1 MTTLIGIVGNIGS
14 GKTSTASILKQYG
27 FQEYSFADPLKQIGK
42 IFKFSDKQLYG
53 TQEDKLEIHPYW
65 GVSSREFLQK
75 LGTDVFRDFVPTI
88 LPSFQDPWVKLF
100 IYSYSNERKNTVI
113 SDVRFQSEAKV
124 IKELGGILIRT
135 KRDNK
140 IVSEG
145 KKETIHASEQ
155 EINSI
160 VCDYEIDNNLLT
172 FDMVEEKLKEIIH
185 PTPDV
190 LYKNVINR
198 MNKTNDVN
206 IRRQIMYDFLK
217 QDSKLSVQCGTNLG
231 VDYCIILP
239 TTNNTDKTPIVLR
252 FDFFD
257 LTFNRTTNYYD
268 SHIPETFSE
277 FCNYIFKG

>member
-14 GKTSTASILKQYG
+14 GKTSTASILKRYG

-42 IFKFSDKQLYG
+42 IFNFSDKQLYG

-100 IYSYSNERKNTVI
+100 ISTYSKEKKNTVI

-140 IVSEG
+140 VLSEN
-145 KKETIHASEQ
+145 KKETVHASEQ

-160 VCDYEIDNNLLT
+160 VCDYEIDNNVLS
-172 FDMVEEKLKEIIH
+172 FDMVEAKLREIIK
-185 PTPDV
+185 PTVDI
-190 LYKNVINR
+190 LYQNTIKLMCDTKDIS
-198 MNKTNDVN
+198 
-206 IRRQIMYDFLK
+206 IRRNLMYDFLK
-217 QDSKLSVQCGTNLG
+217 YESKLSVQCRANWS
-231 VDYCIILP
+231 DDCCIVYP
-239 TTNNTDKTPIVLR
+239 SNFSAEIVLG
-252 FDFFD
+252 FDFHD
-257 LTFNRTTNYYD
+257 LTVRRSTNYYE
-268 SHIPETFSE
+268 SKIPETFAE
-277 FCNYIFKG
+277 FYTYIFKN